1 MSGGLTRE
9 EGVVI
14 RANAGTAWIKTTK
27 TGACSECSA
36 KGSCH
41 TLGGGKEMEV
51 KAINEAGAAIG
62 DRVVVGFETSS
73 LLKASFLIY
82 IFPVLGLIVGA
93 AVGQEFAPMIGL
105 NGSAASPLAG
115 LLFFSLTFLIIR
127 RKGNELAKQNQY
139 RPKVIR
145 IINASGV
152 VPTPGS
158 TLPNS

>member
-1 MSGGLTRE
+1 MSGGGLTRE

-14 RANAGTAWIKTTK
+14 KTDAQTAWIKTTK

-51 KAINEAGAAIG
+51 QAINIAGAVIG
-62 DRVVVGFETSS
+62 DRVVIGFETSS

-93 AVGQEFAPMIGL
+93 AIGQEMAPMTGL
-105 NGSAASPLAG
+105 NASAASPLAG
-115 LLFFSLTFLIIR
+115 LLFFFLTFLIIR
-127 RKGNELAKQNQY
+127 RKGNQLAKQNQY

-145 IINASGV
+145 IVDPAGD
-152 VPTPGS
+152 GS
-158 TLPNS
+158 CP